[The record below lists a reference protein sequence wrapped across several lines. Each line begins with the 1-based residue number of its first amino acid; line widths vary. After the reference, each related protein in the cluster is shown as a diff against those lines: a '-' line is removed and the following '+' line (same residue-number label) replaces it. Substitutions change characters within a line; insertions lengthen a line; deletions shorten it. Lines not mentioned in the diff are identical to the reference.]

1 MMFFLQ
7 VVVGTLFPAHCFSE
21 EVLNRDLF
29 MESCKFADDVWL
41 NVMAQLNKTQTV
53 KVDSLLENIM
63 PIIINDNIELSS
75 VNVGEGM
82 NDMQLKKILSYLKKD
97 KNLDWGIFEYKI
109 N

>member
-1 MMFFLQ
+1 
-7 VVVGTLFPAHCFSE
+7 
-21 EVLNRDLF
+21 

-97 KNLDWGIFEYKI
+97 KNLDWGIFKYKI